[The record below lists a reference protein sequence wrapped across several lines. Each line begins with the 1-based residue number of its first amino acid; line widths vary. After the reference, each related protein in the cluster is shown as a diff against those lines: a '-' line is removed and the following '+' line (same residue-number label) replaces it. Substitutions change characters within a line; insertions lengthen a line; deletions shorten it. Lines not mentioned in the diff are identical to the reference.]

1 MQYDINFDWKHFC
14 VRRDAIVKVYNQFSS
29 ESCECI
35 INKDFTQLSE
45 SKQVLL
51 QQYKDEIAKD
61 QKLVDKFFQIELRKI
76 VKLSNQI
83 QQIIQKQ
90 FQNVHVRKRSFII
103 VLIKQ
108 CWNQSVSLRNYLSH
122 NVQELNF
129 LNSLINSKQEYTFA
143 NSDQLNSIQ
152 IFLLHSYQ
160 SLLNISH
167 QAAIQ
172 ALTPTPITDRP
183 FSPYF
188 LILLSIIFINLQ
200 QSFFINNKLR
210 PIQQMLVRTNFMV
223 SVQFLVFGL
232 MLKFHFNR
240 KINSRAVLSIP
251 NGICSGKFLQLGV
264 LHMSVVFITTMCFYL
279 GVMEE
284 NGDKK
289 QIILQDVVYGLI
301 RMWKPSYWLLVPK
314 VLLVLYIS
322 VDIIRAKGEDCV
334 SSYIFGQLYQTFI
347 PKRGNVEF
355 RHFIYGSTLC
365 SVRDTFRDLLGII
378 SCNQLKDHVTVTIAN
393 VVNIIRIYQSYLRAK
408 YHNGAYPHY
417 TYMVQFTLNIF
428 NTFNQ
433 ISAIK
438 TKQNTY
444 WSFIAT
450 RCADTLFKFV
460 FDIHE
465 DWGMIIGGSL
475 AKKFRSQ
482 PNKWAH
488 GHYVKR
494 PTQILLWQLIGFHVF
509 DYCAASLWI
518 LTLFKSL
525 NQYTSQFWFQ
535 SFLPVLE
542 VIRRTVWSLVKL
554 DNFCAST
561 VEGYSISLE
570 KEQQSTKIISNV
582 NILAIKQHNKQDAAR
597 KQKIVSVT
605 QSVISQLKHLIIAK
619 TTANN
624 ITYSLN
630 RENNL
635 STLAESSSIT
645 YDCTQLNFSQNH
657 EAVLINKT
665 LSVAADTI

>member
-14 VRRDAIVKVYNQFSS
+14 VRRDMIVKLYNQFSS

-61 QKLVDKFFQIELRKI
+61 QKLVDIFFQIELKKI
-76 VKLSNQI
+76 SKLSNQV
-83 QQIIQKQ
+83 QQIIQEQ
-90 FQNVHVRKRSFII
+90 FQNVKVGKRSFII

-108 CWNQSVSLRNYLSH
+108 CWNQSVTLRNYLSY
-122 NVQELNF
+122 NIQELNY
-129 LNSLINSKQEYTFA
+129 LNQLINSKHTYTFA

-152 IFLLHSYQ
+152 IFLLHSYK

-167 QAAIQ
+167 QTALQ
-172 ALTPTPITDRP
+172 ALTPITDRP

-200 QSFFINNKLR
+200 QNFFINNKLR

-232 MLKFHFNR
+232 MLKFHFKR
-240 KINSRAVLSIP
+240 KINSRAVLGIP
-251 NGICSGKFLQLGV
+251 NGICNGRFLQLGV
-264 LHMSVVFITTMCFYL
+264 VHMSVVFITTMCFYL

-289 QIILQDVVYGLI
+289 QIILSKIVYGI
-301 RMWKPSYWLLVPK
+301 VGMWQPSYWLLVPK

-322 VDIIRAKGEDCV
+322 VDIIRAKGEDCI

-378 SCNQLKDHVTVTIAN
+378 SCNQLKDYVTVSIAN

-408 YHNGAYPHY
+408 HHNGAYPHY

-438 TKQNTY
+438 AKQNTY
-444 WSFIAT
+444 WSFVAT

-488 GHYVKR
+488 GRYVKR

-535 SFLPVLE
+535 SFLPILE

-561 VEGYSISLE
+561 VESYCISVE
-570 KEQQSTKIISNV
+570 KELQNAQIVSNANNIIQLQDIQQT
-582 NILAIKQHNKQDAAR
+582 ATR
-597 KQKIVSVT
+597 KQKSGNLSKTVV
-605 QSVISQLKHLIIAK
+605 SQLKHLIIAK
-619 TTANN
+619 TTSNN
-624 ITYSLN
+624 VTHSIN
-630 RENNL
+630 RECNL

-657 EAVLINKT
+657 EAVSINKT
-665 LSVAADTI
+665 LSVAADVI